1 MREAD
6 HIMLVN
12 GRYIDGRTAVN
23 GAQKI
28 NAGLHGKVNNAKFSA
43 GTGNIHAT
51 KTIRAGKE
59 IFMAY
64 SKSYWD
70 EHKRAERIL
79 ESQEG
84 KAGGRWVH
92 CIHRTHA
99 ETNKQSGE

>member
-12 GRYIDGRTAVN
+12 GRYIDG
-23 GAQKI
+23 AQYI
-28 NAGLHGKVNNAKFSA
+28 NAGLHGKVNNARFSA
-43 GTGNIHAT
+43 GTSNIHAT
-51 KTIRAGKE
+51 KTIHAGKE

-84 KAGGRWVH
+84 KAGGF
-92 CIHRTHA
+92 IAYTTHA
-99 ETNKQSGE
+99 ETNKQSGR